1 MQQQSTQEL
10 CFNSQSWQIPNPATW
25 QLAGAV
31 VFAIHGLMFK
41 KKKKREKFIKMSCFG
56 HWWAI
61 DLLQLD
67 SNYLSVSDI
76 VNHHLTHQL
85 N

>member
-31 VFAIHGLMFK
+31 VFAIHGFDVK
-41 KKKKREKFIKMSCFG
+41 KIKEKS
-56 HWWAI
+56 
-61 DLLQLD
+61 LLR
-67 SNYLSVSDI
+67 
-76 VNHHLTHQL
+76 
-85 N
+85 